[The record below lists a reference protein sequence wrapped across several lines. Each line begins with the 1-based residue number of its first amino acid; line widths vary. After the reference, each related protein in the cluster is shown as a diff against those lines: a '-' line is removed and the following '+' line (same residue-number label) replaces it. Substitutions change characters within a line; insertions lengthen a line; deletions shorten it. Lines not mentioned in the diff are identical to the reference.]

1 MQPVWVLS
9 VDLQTRT
16 ATFQSGLRD
25 AASAARGAFGQISSG
40 ASGMGAGVGKASV
53 DVRHSLGLV
62 DNVIRGAH
70 AQAMADLVRMYAQSA
85 LVMSTLPVAAAAA
98 GIALIGGI
106 AYEAAEHVEKLKEAH
121 EKLANDITNSDTV
134 GNNAFRQL
142 DDRILEAGIQADELS
157 NNHLGALQ
165 KRLRLI
171 DDQNMDDLIKQFDT
185 LAKAAD
191 TVFADLAGNWYSFGQ
206 GSDGAKHALAQF
218 HVQYAALIA
227 AGKSEQASGLLHGT
241 LDQAQ
246 KILTMMQ
253 QFAAQYKSSD
263 LLDVAANRDLL
274 KQAGG
279 NGDYDQRAI
288 QAQQQ
293 IVQAL
298 QEQVGIEQRLGEL
311 KKLDSSNATR
321 QAGNE
326 DAARR
331 AEAARQAAQSMQQM
345 GEQAVAADKAA
356 ADAKLSIQRASLE
369 QRLAS
374 DIEFAGRERDVQ
386 LAGNAA
392 EVAALDKSGK
402 DYANQLKALQDKA
415 LGITSE
421 YEAKVAEL
429 RAKASEEIAN
439 RDLAALEQ
447 HERETIDAT
456 REGSAARLAAI
467 DAAIKDEQAAHMQD
481 MGAYKELLTQRVETV
496 RQMAEQEAT
505 IKADAAK
512 EAAADD
518 EKMGELHIAAEKQRM
533 ATQDSGSRPN
543 ANRQIAEATKI
554 ANDEYAI
561 KMAALKKQEAGLDA
575 SGKDYQNKLKQIQDQ
590 EKQLVQQHEN
600 EITAIKE
607 KAEQERNER
616 VLSAENSFNN
626 AIAAGLTKSI
636 MGRESW
642 AKMSIQL
649 GQQVVS
655 GMIENAIKSM
665 LADDLTKEK
674 DAAYAARKAFNIGIN
689 IGGPAGMILGP
700 AFAAA
705 AFTAVMAFQGGGIVP
720 GVGGV
725 DSVPAMLTPGE
736 GVVPKGVMEGLSSMA
751 RNGGFNQQGQTVHV
765 HVRPTYHVNTID
777 GDGMK
782 AALEKHSDQ
791 LQRHFERSLRK
802 MNR

>member
-165 KRLRLI
+165 KRLKLI

-293 IVQAL
+293 IVQTL

-311 KKLDSSNATR
+311 KKIDSSNATR

-447 HERETIDAT
+447 HEREAIDAT

-467 DAAIKDEQAAHMQD
+467 DQAIKDEQAAHMQD

-561 KMAALKKQEAGLDA
+561 KMAVLKKQEAGLDA

-736 GVVPKGVMEGLSSMA
+736 GVVPKGVMDGLSSMA